1 MQEIIIG
8 KHTLESLTTGMYAD
22 PFVIYR
28 EYIQNAADSI
38 DAAFESGV
46 LCRGEE
52 CVDVIIHSAEKRIII
67 KDNGLG
73 VYSDEAVS
81 HLLSI
86 GNSKKKS
93 TATRG
98 FRGIGRLS
106 GLSYCSTLTF
116 ETSARGDTAGTRI
129 TIDANKLSEILANV
143 QNDTET
149 ILDVLS
155 EVYSIETYPER
166 ENVHYFSVTMDGVDE
181 SVKLTDYDE
190 VIAYLSQNVPVPYHP
205 EKFTWGREITNR
217 LAQKGCVIES
227 YKVFVTCQNKRE
239 PVYKPYGDSFLM
251 DKGKKTT
258 DRISD
263 VQIISFV
270 NSDKELLAA
279 GWVAKTSFLGSIYDR
294 TIKGIRV
301 RKGNILIGDGQTLN
315 VAFKDARFNGWSI
328 GEIFAMHPKLVPN
341 ARRDNFEKNP
351 TYFTFI
357 EKLTTL
363 AGGVTREIRNV
374 SLKRNAELSAAL
386 EATARV
392 SEAAAAVM
400 SEGVSLSQK
409 SALKNKLT
417 KAQNAVGQVP
427 VNGESDAYYQGIAF
441 EGLDILIGQVKGA
454 TSYKALNLLDN
465 ISLHEKRW
473 LEQIFNIIIR
483 IEPGNSE
490 KIITAVLDELYG
502 ESKKKG
508 METEP

>member
-1 MQEIIIG
+1 MQDIIIG

-38 DAAFESGV
+38 DTAFESGI

-52 CVDVIIHSAEKRIII
+52 CIDVIIYSAEKRIII
-67 KDNGLG
+67 KDNGIG
-73 VYSDEAVS
+73 VHSGEVIS

-93 TATRG
+93 TTTRG

-106 GLSYCSTLTF
+106 GLSYCSTLIF
-116 ETSARGDTAGTRI
+116 ETSAKGDTTGTRI
-129 TIDANKLSEILANV
+129 TIDSNRLSEILANV

-155 EVYSIETYPER
+155 KVYSIETYPER
-166 ENVHYFSVTMDGVDE
+166 ENVHYFSVIMEGVDE
-181 SVKLTDYDE
+181 SVKLTDYNE
-190 VIAYLSQNVPVPYHP
+190 VVKYLSQNVPVSYNP

-217 LAQKGCVIES
+217 LAQKGCIIES
-227 YKVFVTCQNKRE
+227 YKVFVTYQNKRE
-239 PVYKPYGDSFLM
+239 PVYKPYSDSFLM
-251 DKGKKTT
+251 DKGKNTIDK
-258 DRISD
+258 ISD
-263 VQIISFV
+263 VQIISFT
-270 NSDKELLAA
+270 NSDKELLAV
-279 GWVAKTSFLGSIYDR
+279 GWVAKTSFLGSIHDR

-315 VAFKDARFNGWSI
+315 VTFKDARFNGWSI

-363 AGGVTREIRNV
+363 ASSVTKEIRNV
-374 SLKRNAELSAAL
+374 SLKRNAELSAVL
-386 EATARV
+386 EVTAKVSKAATGAINKGL
-392 SEAAAAVM
+392 SA
-400 SEGVSLSQK
+400 SQK

-417 KAQNAVGQVP
+417 NAQNAVEQVS
-427 VNGESDAYYQGIAF
+427 VNDESDAYYQEIAF

-454 TSYKALNLLDN
+454 TSYKALNLLN
-465 ISLHEKRW
+465 SISLHEKRW

-483 IEPGNSE
+483 VEPKNSE
-490 KIITAVLDELYG
+490 KIITAVLDELY
-502 ESKKKG
+502 SKSK
-508 METEP
+508 

>member
-1 MQEIIIG
+1 MQDIIIG

-38 DAAFESGV
+38 DAAFESGI
-46 LCRGEE
+46 LYRGKE
-52 CVDVIIHSAEKRIII
+52 CIDVIINFAEKRIVI

-73 VYSDEAVS
+73 VNSSEAAS

-93 TATRG
+93 TTTRG

-106 GLSYCSTLTF
+106 GLSYCASLTF
-116 ETSARGDTAGTRI
+116 ETSAKGETIGTRV
-129 TIDANKLSEILANV
+129 TIDSKKLSEILANV

-149 ILDVLS
+149 ILDVLH
-155 EVYSIETYPER
+155 EVYFIETYPEK
-166 ENVHYFSVTMDGVDE
+166 ENAHYFSVIMDGVDD
-181 SVKLTDYDE
+181 SIKLTDYNE
-190 VIAYLSQNVPVPYHP
+190 VIAYLSQNVPVPYDP

-217 LAQKGCVIES
+217 LAQKGCNIEV
-227 YKVFVTCQNKRE
+227 YKVFVTYQNKRE

-251 DKGKKTT
+251 DKGKNIIDK
-258 DRISD
+258 ISD
-263 VQIISFV
+263 VQIISFI
-270 NSDKELLAA
+270 NSEKELLAV
-279 GWVAKTSFLGSIYDR
+279 GWVATTSFLGSIYDR
-294 TIKGIRV
+294 AIKGIRV

-363 AGGVTREIRNV
+363 ASSITKEIRNA
-374 SLKRNAELSAAL
+374 SFKRNGELSAAL
-386 EATARV
+386 EATAKV
-392 SEAAAAVM
+392 SETAIGAIN
-400 SEGVSLSQK
+400 EGLSSSQK

-417 KAQNAVGQVP
+417 NAQNAVGQVTP
-427 VNGESDAYYQGIAF
+427 NSELDSYYQEIAF
-441 EGLDILIGQVKGA
+441 EELDMLIDKLQGT
-454 TSYKALNLLDN
+454 TSYKAINSLQNLTKL
-465 ISLHEKRW
+465 EKQI
-473 LEQIFNIIIR
+473 LEKVFNVIVKC
-483 IEPGNSE
+483 EFENSE
-490 KIITAVLDELYG
+490 KLIDAILD
-502 ESKKKG
+502 SF
-508 METEP
+508 TSTDN